1 MPFPWD
7 PGSEFLVNTS
17 VIVSVPGY
25 ICFSLKGGNFLFYFL
40 LSDMLTALQE
50 NVHTPRSGVGKDEI
64 TLGEVEQEATCC
76 LIK

>member
-7 PGSEFLVNTS
+7 PGSEYLGKII

-25 ICFSLKGGNFLFYFL
+25 IVFLQRGNFLLNFL

-50 NVHTPRSGVGKDEI
+50 IVHTPRSGVGKDEI
-64 TLGEVEQEATCC
+64 TLGQVEQEATCC